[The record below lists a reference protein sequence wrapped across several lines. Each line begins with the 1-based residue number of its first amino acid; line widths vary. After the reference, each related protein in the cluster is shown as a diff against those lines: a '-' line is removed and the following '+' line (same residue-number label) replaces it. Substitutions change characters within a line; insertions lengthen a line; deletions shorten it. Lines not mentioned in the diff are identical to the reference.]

1 MVIFFLLA
9 KKKVFY
15 IARIKPP
22 WNGVQLPVT
31 YHLNWQKG
39 RRDIWQKLKVVEKYS
54 SPRKFLSNLNGMGVC
69 HTTMMREK
77 KIYSYVQKALIIC
90 ILFLNSI
97 KMWCKSN
104 LIRLLQFHGILLWIL
119 FIYLWYISKAPKSIL
134 FS

>member
-1 MVIFFLLA
+1 MVIFFFLQ
-9 KKKVFY
+9 KNVFY

-39 RRDIWQKLKVVEKYS
+39 RRDIRQKLKVVEKYS
-54 SPRKFLSNLNGMGVC
+54 SPRKFWSNLNGMGNVILSWWE
-69 HTTMMREK
+69 RK
-77 KIYSYVQKALIIC
+77 KNYSYVQKALIIC

-104 LIRLLQFHGILLWIL
+104 LIRLLQFHGILIWIL
-119 FIYLWYISKAPKSIL
+119 FTYLWYISNAPKSIL

>member
-1 MVIFFLLA
+1 MVYFFLLA
-9 KKKVFY
+9 KKCFF
-15 IARIKPP
+15 ILRIKPP

-54 SPRKFLSNLNGMGVC
+54 SPRKFLSNLNGMGNVILPWWE
-69 HTTMMREK
+69 RK

-90 ILFLNSI
+90 FLFLNLI
-97 KMWCKSN
+97 KMLCKSK